1 MKKLKF
7 SKSYVFEFSIGTL
20 ILLVIVLSWIGQARL
35 EDFRQHQRL
44 SAQTAL
50 QGVTNQINHFLLEEQ
65 RRIELFV
72 RHHADV
78 LGDLALKPDNNQ
90 NYRELSR
97 LIKDYFPTSLA
108 FSISNS
114 NGRPLLDHFELSIGE
129 LCSTEKQF
137 KERFASNRSLYVY
150 FDSESHHFDIASY
163 WYTSKISGWFCLSF
177 RPTVLSKFLRDGRP
191 HGYELMLVDRHE
203 KNRIEV
209 STRFTNELKPGEKAY
224 LTTDQQRRI
233 LIEMPIPE
241 TQWNLIAI
249 YPKSLF
255 KNQQQDVWDQ
265 VVIIFCIFSAFILIM
280 LLLARRADER
290 SENMTRALQARE
302 AQYRAIVQDQT
313 ELICRFLPNGV
324 ITFVNKAYSRY
335 LQKNDMD
342 LLGKQFLSILQP
354 ENCEEVAQQINSLG
368 AFQPMITIE
377 HQIILPNG
385 EIRWQQWIYRAL
397 IDEHKVHL
405 ENQAVGRD
413 ITEQKHTEIILQRA
427 KESAEA
433 AAQAKSE
440 FLANMSHEIR
450 TPMNGVI
457 GMTELLLTTELG
469 NKQLEYATTIHRSAH
484 ALLTLLNDILDF
496 SKIEAGKLVLE
507 PTVFDLEMAVLDVSR
522 LLGMNASAKGLEMLV
537 HFSPNTPRGVRADAG
552 RLRQILTNLIG
563 NAIKFTEHGH
573 VLVSVTCSKQ
583 TSLHTPIAQISF
595 QIEDTG
601 IGIPHEQLQLIFEKF
616 TQADTSTTRRFGG
629 SGLGLTICYQLVE
642 LMGGH
647 ISVSSSLNKGSTFR
661 FTLPLPI
668 EKLPELTLETSS
680 QLREDIAHTQVLVV
694 DDNPIN
700 RHILTEQLNS
710 MKVQCTAVPDGEIAL
725 QALNAAQ
732 IAGHPYWLAIV
743 DYLMPN
749 IDGLHLGMQIRQNPA
764 FDHLCLVMLS
774 SAANIPDNELLIA
787 NGFSGYLFKPLSKT
801 QFQYVLECLYAE
813 YKKQKSPPQWLNL
826 STHIAHP
833 VLKQYLPVYSK
844 AETLEIPI
852 ANQET
857 PSIRVLLTEDNEIN
871 SMVAANMLQRL
882 HCQID
887 MAATGRQALQIW
899 QTSIQTKKYYDLILM
914 DVQMPEMDGFETTQ
928 WIRHYEKEYN
938 ITTPTPIIAVTANA
952 MKEDK
957 ERCLT
962 AGMNDYLAKPFGI
975 DQLSALLNKYYY
987 QKTAIES
994 GAISPQ
1000 SVQENTAI
1008 IDFKQL
1014 PVFDEQQLRRVVIGN
1029 LNLLKK
1035 VVAIFTED
1043 TESQINKLFQLLETL
1058 DDLKTTE
1065 RIFHSIKGE
1074 ARNVGAQ
1081 RLGECAFYGEQA
1093 IKKQLIEKSKEILP
1107 LLKTEFEQLK
1117 QHWLTIDWDTFLK

>member
-20 ILLVIVLSWIGQARL
+20 ILLVIVLSWIGQVRL
-35 EDFRQHQRL
+35 EDFRQSQKI

-50 QGVTNQINHFLLEEQ
+50 QGVANQINHFLIEEQ
-65 RRIELFV
+65 RRVELFV
-72 RHHADV
+72 RHHAEV
-78 LGDLALKPDNNQ
+78 IGSLAEKPDNNQ
-90 NYRELSR
+90 NYIELSR

-108 FSISNS
+108 FNISDS
-114 NGRPLLDHFELSIGE
+114 TGRPLVDHFESPSGE
-129 LCSTEKQF
+129 LCSTDKQF
-137 KERFASNRSLYVY
+137 KERLSSNRSLYVY
-150 FDSESHHFDIASY
+150 FDSESHHFDMTSF
-163 WYTSKISGWFCLSF
+163 WQTSKITGWFCLSF

-191 HGYELMLVDRHE
+191 HAYELMLVDRHE
-203 KNRIEV
+203 KTHIEV
-209 STRFTNELKPGEKAY
+209 STRFTHELKPGEKIY
-224 LTTDQQRRI
+224 LTSEQQHRV
-233 LIEMPIPE
+233 LVEMIVPD

-249 YPKSLF
+249 YPRTMFRS
-255 KNQQQDVWDQ
+255 QQQDVWDQ
-265 VVIIFCIFSAFILIM
+265 VVVIFCLFSAFILIM

-290 SENMTRALQARE
+290 SENMTRALQSRE

-324 ITFVNKAYSRY
+324 LTFVNQAYCRY
-335 LQKNDMD
+335 LQKNESV
-342 LLGKQFLSILQP
+342 LLGKQFISILQP
-354 ENCEEVAQQINSLG
+354 EDRLEVSKKIGLLG
-368 AFQPMITIE
+368 IFQPMIIIE
-377 HQIILPNG
+377 HKIILING
-385 EIRWQQWIYRAL
+385 ETRWQQWVYRAL
-397 IDEHKVHL
+397 IDEHHVHI

-413 ITEQKHTEIILQRA
+413 ISEQKLTEIILQRA

-457 GMTELLLTTELG
+457 GMAELLLTTKLA

-496 SKIEAGKLVLE
+496 SKIEAGKLILE
-507 PTVFDLEMAVLDVSR
+507 PTLFDLEMAVLDVGR
-522 LLGMNASAKGLEMLV
+522 LLGMNASAKRLEMLV
-537 HFSPNTPRGVRADAG
+537 HFSPDTPRGVKTDAG

-563 NAIKFTEHGH
+563 NAIKFTEQGH
-573 VLVSVTCSKQ
+573 ILVSVTCAKQ
-583 TSLHTPIAQISF
+583 PSLHNNIAQISF

-601 IGIPHEQLQLIFEKF
+601 IGIHPEQLQRIFEKF

-629 SGLGLTICYQLVE
+629 SGLGLTICHQLVA

-647 ISVSSSLNKGSTFR
+647 ISVSSALEKGSTFR
-661 FTLPLPI
+661 FTLPLQV
-668 EKLPELTLETSS
+668 ETLPEEITDLSS
-680 QLREDIAHTQVLVV
+680 QPRADIALTQVLVV

-710 MKVQCTAVPDGEIAL
+710 MKVHCTAVPDAEIAL

-732 IAGHPYWLAIV
+732 VAGHPYWLAIV
-743 DYLMPN
+743 DYLMPD
-749 IDGLHLGMQIRQNPA
+749 IDGLRLGMQIRQNTA
-764 FDHLCLVMLS
+764 FDNLCLVMLS
-774 SAANIPDNELLIA
+774 SAANIPDNEHLIA

-813 YKKQKSPPQWLNL
+813 YQKQKMPPKWLNL

-833 VLKQYLPVYSK
+833 VLKEQYLSINPKNYNLN
-844 AETLEIPI
+844 LEQSAISNKNPMRI
-852 ANQET
+852 
-857 PSIRVLLTEDNEIN
+857 LLTEDNEIN

-882 HCQID
+882 NCQID
-887 MAATGRQALQIW
+887 MAITGREALQIW
-899 QTSIQTKKYYDLILM
+899 QQAIQTKKPYNLILM

-928 WIRHYEKEYN
+928 WIRHYENEYN
-938 ITTPTPIIAVTANA
+938 IITPIPIIAVTANA

-957 ERCLT
+957 ERCLE

-975 DQLSALLNKYYY
+975 DQLSALINKYYHP
-987 QKTAIES
+987 KI
-994 GAISPQ
+994 ISELTIKPETTL
-1000 SVQENTAI
+1000 V
-1008 IDFKQL
+1008 DFKEL
-1014 PVFDEQQLRRVVIGN
+1014 PVFDDEQLRRVVIGN

-1043 TESQINKLFQLLETL
+1043 TEKQLNKLEILLETFS
-1058 DDLKTTE
+1058 DIKTIE
-1065 RIFHSIKGE
+1065 RIYHSIKGE
-1074 ARNVGAQ
+1074 SRNVGAQ

-1093 IKKQLIEKSKEILP
+1093 VKKQPHEKAREFLP

-1117 QHWLTIDWDTFLK
+1117 QHWLTIDWDNFLK